1 MVEAVEAVE
10 VAAVE
15 VKLEMLVLAVAVEE
29 VGELQAMKEEFDY
42 ETRSLLLQLN
52 HHPSARFIFEL

>member
-1 MVEAVEAVE
+1 ME

-42 ETRSLLLQLN
+42 ETRSLLLQLS
-52 HHPSARFIFEL
+52 HHPSARLIFEL